1 MHDMFWESGTQ
12 QSKRRRIN
20 VGTRR
25 HLDKKVRIEMGIEKG
40 NLGERRGVEK
50 GSLQDWAGTW
60 KRVWLAREVLYKST
74 AG

>member
-1 MHDMFWESGTQ
+1 MRDMFWESGTQ

-25 HLDKKVRIEMGIEKG
+25 HLDKKVRIEMGTEKG

-50 GSLQDWAGTW
+50 GSL
-60 KRVWLAREVLYKST
+60 
-74 AG
+74 